1 MKKKILSLF
10 LALTLSVGLVVPAM
24 AAESNFTD
32 VDPNAYYA
40 EAVDWAVENGI
51 TSGTSATTFSPDK
64 TCTRAQIAV
73 FIWRSK
79 GSPEP
84 ELDSERGWAY
94 YVPDVPDGAYYS
106 SAARWITHK
115 MNYYLVSNDTPIPF
129 RPNDPCTRLEAVEFL
144 HSVYGYDA
152 VKSNFTDVSDSDA
165 VNWAASWGITSGTS
179 ETTFSPN
186 STCTRGQIV
195 TFLQRAVQQ
204 PVVDIVKMS
213 GTYVLEKNPKYE
225 MVLSV
230 NPPKLGF
237 IINSRKYG
245 AEAFKADMS
254 LSHINSNSG
263 YLSGGTRLIA
273 YPDYLYLTFS
283 GEYEYIDSNLGGKYI
298 LESKS

>member
-1 MKKKILSLF
+1 MKKKILPLF

-32 VDPNAYYA
+32 VNPNAYYA

-84 ELDSERGWAY
+84 KLDSERGWAY

-152 VKSNFTDVSDSDA
+152 VKSYFTDVSDSEA
-165 VNWAASWGITSGTS
+165 VDWAASWGITSGTS

-186 STCTRGQIV
+186 NTCTRGQIV
-195 TFLQRAVQQ
+195 TFLLRAVQL
-204 PVVDIVKMS
+204 PVVDISKMT
-213 GTYVLEKNPKYE
+213 GTYVLKSDPEKYE
-225 MVLSV
+225 LT
-230 NPPKLGF
+230 
-237 IINSRKYG
+237 IQ
-245 AEAFKADMS
+245 
-254 LSHINSNSG
+254 
-263 YLSGGTRLIA
+263 LSGPRLYIVCKNKKYDAVVKTGNLTISILGNRAFTDNFNIIA
-273 YPDYLYLTFS
+273 YPGYLIVKHNNNPS
-283 GEYEYIDSNLGGKYI
+283 VIDGTYI
-298 LESKS
+298 LESQA